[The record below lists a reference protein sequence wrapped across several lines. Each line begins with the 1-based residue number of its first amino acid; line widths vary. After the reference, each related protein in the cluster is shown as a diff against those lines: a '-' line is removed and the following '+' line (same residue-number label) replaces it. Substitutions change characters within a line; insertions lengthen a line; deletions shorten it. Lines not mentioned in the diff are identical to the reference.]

1 MKKKYLGSICSALWT
16 SMAIALSGMFVQGVS
31 LPDTLRNEMN
41 GISLDKFI
49 VFIALAVFYEKS
61 WDTFRQSKSWITH
74 LIAVFFSGFMLI
86 GISYSTQG
94 SWAFILGNTY
104 QMIIA
109 AFAFM
114 GYFFLFD
121 VALSVLYQWL
131 EKRNICRTGAK
142 AVFPAFIDRHYFL
155 FCFLIIY
162 LCWIPYL
169 VIFFPGSVPA
179 DGYRQLDMFF
189 GGEKFTTRHA
199 WVLTMFVGM
208 LMKIGRIVSDNVGVF
223 LVILVTSVI
232 EALCYAFACT
242 RVREWKAPK
251 PFCIGCIL
259 FFGLVPG
266 FGAYAQTLIKDSSF
280 SGVFVLFMTL
290 YMDCAIPAMRK
301 ERNQKQIIKRL
312 AALAIAGLLVCVCRN
327 NGIYL
332 VFPAM
337 ILLIFLMSK
346 REAALIL
353 VLSLAVFGGYRVSE
367 KIIAPRLGIEAVSS
381 RVYFSI
387 PFQQTARYLVTYP
400 EDVTE
405 EEKAAIDGVLNYKKL
420 AERYKPEISDP
431 VKATYRNK
439 TVTKEKLKDYFHAWY
454 TMFRKH
460 PGVYVEATLHNTYG
474 YYYPFYTC
482 KVQSSYK
489 IYMKEND
496 HYQFSYQ
503 YVMPLGLR
511 RDMIR
516 YIYLWNK
523 IPGLAQIGNAGTYTW
538 LLIILAGYLI
548 HRKRWKGILAMAA
561 PFLNVAVC
569 IASPVN
575 GLFRYVFPLAACM
588 PVVIYWCL
596 EYGEKEFMKDEK
608 S

>member
-1 MKKKYLGSICSALWT
+1 MEKKYIRSVCIALWT
-16 SMAIALSGMFVQGVS
+16 SMAIALSGVFVQGSS
-31 LPDTLRNEMN
+31 LLDTFRDEMN

-49 VFIALAVFYEKS
+49 VFAALAVFYEKS
-61 WDTFRQSKSWITH
+61 WNTFRQTGSWITH
-74 LIAVFFSGFMLI
+74 LIAALFAGFMLI
-86 GISYSTQG
+86 GISYSAQG
-94 SWAFILGNTY
+94 SWAFILGNKY

-109 AFAFM
+109 AFAFV

-121 VALSVLYQWL
+121 VTLSILYRWL
-131 EKRNICRTGAK
+131 EKRSICRTGSK
-142 AVFPAFIDRHYFL
+142 AVFPAWIDRHYFL
-155 FCFLIIY
+155 LCFLIIY

-169 VIFFPGSVPA
+169 IIFFPGSVPA

-208 LMKIGRIVSDNVGVF
+208 LMKIGRNISDNMGVF

-232 EALCYAFACT
+232 EALCYAFACK
-242 RVREWKAPK
+242 RVREWRAPK
-251 PFCIGCIL
+251 AFCTGCIL
-259 FFGLVPG
+259 FFGIVPG

-290 YMDCAIPAMRK
+290 YVDCVIPAVRK
-301 ERNQKQIIKRL
+301 ERSRGQITKRL
-312 AALAIAGLLVCVCRN
+312 FALAIAGLLVCVCRN

-337 ILLIFLMSK
+337 LLLVFLMSK
-346 REAALIL
+346 KETILVL
-353 VLSLAVFGGYRVSE
+353 VLSLAVFGGYRISE
-367 KIIAPRLGIEAVSS
+367 KVIAPRLGIETVST
-381 RVYFSI
+381 RVYFSV
-387 PFQQTARYLVTYP
+387 PFQQTARYLTTYP
-400 EDVTE
+400 EDVTAE
-405 EEKAAIDGVLNYKKL
+405 ERDAIDEVLHYEKL
-420 AERYKPEISDP
+420 AKRYKPEVSDP

-439 TVTKEKLKDYFHAWY
+439 SVTKEKLKNYFQSWFS
-454 TMFRKH
+454 MFRKH
-460 PGVYVEATLHNTYG
+460 PGVYMEATLHNTYG

-482 KVQSSYK
+482 KAQSSYK
-489 IYMKEND
+489 IYMKDND
-496 HYQFSYQ
+496 HYQFDYH
-503 YVMPLGLR
+503 YVMPLKLR

-516 YIYLWNK
+516 YIYLWDR
-523 IPGLAQIGNAGTYTW
+523 IPGLALLGNAGAYTW

-575 GLFRYVFPLAACM
+575 GLFRYVFPLAACI

-596 EYGEKEFMKDEK
+596 EYGEKEVMESEK
-608 S
+608 